1 MFTKEYEIVSSDVDL
16 NKELTFSSMLRLF
29 QDIATIHGEMIGVGN
44 DEIFKHNLVWVV
56 SRTTIEITKMP
67 KMGDKIVL
75 ETAPGEIMRTMFP
88 RFYQIKDINGNV
100 IIKASSI
107 WVLMDFNS
115 RVMVSPDAYNISI
128 DPKYIENFNMFAQ
141 NVKTLQYDL
150 TYEKHVE
157 YSDLDY
163 NHHMNNT
170 KYADLVMNALYE
182 TKTEKHNYKNFKIVY
197 SKEAKLNDTIVV
209 KYTKNNSLINV
220 CGFVDNQKVFA
231 AELIYE

>member
-170 KYADLVMNALYE
+170 K
-182 TKTEKHNYKNFKIVY
+182 
-197 SKEAKLNDTIVV
+197 
-209 KYTKNNSLINV
+209 
-220 CGFVDNQKVFA
+220 
-231 AELIYE
+231 